1 MFFSEVAAKD
11 KIRCQKCLEMGHWT
25 YECKGES
32 KYVHRDSRTKI
43 LKRKIDSIGKGD
55 STEIEEKRY
64 VRIVHIQF
72 EIFTSFQHRPKEPI
86 VKYVLAFRGT

>member
-1 MFFSEVAAKD
+1 MNYVFSSFNLKVIGTKGTKVCQYVDFCNFFLLFSADAATD

-25 YECKGES
+25 YECKGQK

-55 STEIEEKRY
+55 SPLIDEKR
-64 VRIVHIQF
+64 
-72 EIFTSFQHRPKEPI
+72 
-86 VKYVLAFRGT
+86 

>member
-1 MFFSEVAAKD
+1 MNGTTSYVMVLSMSADFHNYLFLLFSADAATD

-25 YECKGES
+25 YECKGQS

-55 STEIEEKRY
+55 STEISEK
-64 VRIVHIQF
+64 
-72 EIFTSFQHRPKEPI
+72 
-86 VKYVLAFRGT
+86 G